1 MIDDT
6 GELYRRYKNM
16 QGKEIYKITILAET
30 NDIPAKKVKE
40 IIEQER
46 AKEEKLTAICN
57 GDYDP
62 DENPYCKVEP
72 KAEVKTEVN
81 AESVSEWVTNMIF
94 QTLDVLEVE
103 IKQLEK
109 TLAAKREEYEKLT
122 RML

>member
-1 MIDDT
+1 MIDDN

-16 QGKEIYKITILAET
+16 QGKEIYKYTILAET
-30 NDIPAKKVKE
+30 NDIPVKRVKE
-40 IIEQER
+40 IIDQER
-46 AKEEKLTAICN
+46 AKEEKLSAICN

-62 DENPYCKVEP
+62 DDNPYCKVEP